1 MKLPVLGTPYMWN
14 HTIFDLLCLAY
25 FAYHNV
31 FKIYPCCSMCQNFTL
46 LFSLNNIYCIIH
58 IFCLSI
64 HLRVGNG
71 EQYCS
76 E

>member
-14 HTIFDLLCLAY
+14 HTIFYLLCLAY

-46 LFSLNNIYCIIH
+46 LFSLNNIYCMYTH
-58 IFCLSI
+58 ILLIYSSK
-64 HLRVGNG
+64 GG
-71 EQYCS
+71 QW
-76 E
+76 